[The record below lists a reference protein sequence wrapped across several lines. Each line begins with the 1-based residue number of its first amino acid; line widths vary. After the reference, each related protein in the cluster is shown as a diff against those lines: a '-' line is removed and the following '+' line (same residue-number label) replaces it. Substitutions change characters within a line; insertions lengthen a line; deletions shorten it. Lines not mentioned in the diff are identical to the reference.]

1 LASHL
6 FADAKA
12 TVADNIIVLTTY
24 PNSVDAHLART
35 RLEAAGIPCFLSN
48 ETLVTLNVMY
58 SPAAGGVRLHV
69 YARDAEPATEVL
81 RGLPHMYANAG
92 GLATS
97 PDQPPREAGAGL
109 TCPRC
114 GAPDVGSD
122 VAVTA
127 SWWAGL
133 RAWLRRQLGS
143 ELTHHCYSCGLNF

>member
-1 LASHL
+1 M
-6 FADAKA
+6 
-12 TVADNIIVLTTY
+12 ADNIIVLTTY
-24 PNSVDAHLART
+24 HNSVDAHLART

-48 ETLVTLNVMY
+48 ESLVTLNVMY

-69 YARDAEPATEVL
+69 YARDTERAAEVL

-92 GLATS
+92 GLASSLDET
-97 PDQPPREAGAGL
+97 PREVSASL

-114 GAPDVGSD
+114 GSSEVGSD

-127 SWWAGL
+127 SWWARL
-133 RAWLRRQLGS
+133 RAWLRQQLGS